1 MHNVGGADA
10 GRQARELSYLCGE
23 PHFRAIAGIVGHG
36 ANRQADSKTGRA
48 LRAEGRRWAQHV
60 LESPYSWILSTLYI
74 FGTILAGATPLA
86 AVHAAIASG
95 NEDEPAAVAALYLI
109 RIVDAMVYALLP
121 WWTTVAVRLVQ
132 GRPWL
137 HRVAGRVVLI
147 ADLPYVS
154 QCAEAFLS
162 KLFALSYSATAITV
176 FSANPQ
182 DHLTHRHTHRIVR
195 GLLLATGRPDGR
207 LSALAAVESSSLL
220 SIKQAFS
227 IKSLGVTCETL
238 TLGHNPYKLPRARN
252 ITLPTKWP
260 EFLSERLLGHH
271 RPIPSLVEGRD
282 MDSSYHMQRAGS
294 APAAD
299 EPTEDLKVPDVIGK
313 LEGRPSP
320 GAMDGY
326 YSWLGSLPRVPGAV
340 LRLIHGREPDGE
352 VAGASLSGVALEPS
366 SPGVHQQMALTPAEL
381 LAQQRTLEVLY
392 ETRVASLERLV
403 GFFVVFHTMAKAVVG
418 RAVLVARLLP
428 APRVRLFTDPIEA
441 AGRLDCLARVR
452 GPMGHR

>member
-1 MHNVGGADA
+1 MA
-10 GRQARELSYLCGE
+10 GRTRGGRRASS
-23 PHFRAIAGIVGHG
+23 PTSAASHFRAIARIVGHG

-60 LESPYSWILSTLYI
+60 LESPYSWILSTLHI
-74 FGTILAGATPLA
+74 FGTVLAGATPLA

-121 WWTTVAVRLVQ
+121 WWTTVVVRLVQ

-162 KLFALSYSATAITV
+162 KLFALTAITV

-252 ITLPTKWP
+252 ITLPTKRP

-340 LRLIHGREPDGE
+340 LRLIHGREPGGE

-403 GFFVVFHTMAKAVVG
+403 GFFVVFHTMAKAVV
-418 RAVLVARLLP
+418 RAVLRSLVSFRLL
-428 APRVRLFTDPIEA
+428 AYDCSRTQSRLRVALTASPVSV
-441 AGRLDCLARVR
+441 VR
-452 GPMGHR
+452 WDIGDDHDVR

>member
-1 MHNVGGADA
+1 MA
-10 GRQARELSYLCGE
+10 GRTRGGRRASS
-23 PHFRAIAGIVGHG
+23 PTSAASHFRAIARIVGHG

-60 LESPYSWILSTLYI
+60 LESPYSWILSTLHI
-74 FGTILAGATPLA
+74 FGTVLAGATPLA

-121 WWTTVAVRLVQ
+121 WWTTVVVRLVQ

-162 KLFALSYSATAITV
+162 KLFALTAITV

-252 ITLPTKWP
+252 ITLPTKRP

-340 LRLIHGREPDGE
+340 LRLIHGREPGGE

-403 GFFVVFHTMAKAVVG
+403 GFFVVFHTMAKAVEQFWS
-418 RAVLVARLLP
+418 LVSFRLL
-428 APRVRLFTDPIEA
+428 AYDCSRTQSRLRVALTASPVSV
-441 AGRLDCLARVR
+441 VR
-452 GPMGHR
+452 WDIGDDHDVR